1 MRKRISLILL
11 LFLFNFALFKKEIDL
26 ELKNILLNY
35 YNNGDL
41 DLLDI
46 EAFKKMP
53 KKNFESCQFN
63 NTEDI
68 IKTRML
74 ILKTGKYEINC
85 AQTNIWLYNEQ
96 GQLIT
101 NFKENDKIYL
111 LKDNLIY
118 AQFLHLGN
126 SEKININIK
135 YLNEFNLPFD
145 PINMKKESDFD
156 TTSVNYDPLK
166 SSEIKYQKR
175 QGDYLYINSNNPE
188 TVSVDYI
195 NKAFIR
201 LDISNKEVFFTFE
214 HNTKSIKDRVLY
226 SGFQVRNTGNDNLQ
240 IKIRNIGFQYNGKGA
255 WLGQKEWID
264 FFGLKFKM
272 KNFYNWNE
280 AQRKRFIDYFNFDE
294 NYEPTPFQTRTYTI
308 PPNEYFYVIG
318 GTTEDAY
325 NNINVFNTADIDI
338 KDTVLNGVVL
348 FEVKGNAEGAYFI
361 YDNITIPQTDLTSY
375 QGYITKNNKGQQY
388 IGYDD
393 CHGVVDNSMTWEFN
407 DKSKEQYF
415 PIKYKVSYRKNAPI
429 DGQVPYQKIETTEYE
444 FENNYWVSHLNPH
457 NNAKISEK
465 DLGVPVGNDMTKF
478 ITINETGDNICLDN
492 EHYDGTGSIGNF
504 GNWMIDYIDNFNF
517 VNRGDKP
524 RNVSINLR
532 HGFQGSLAC
541 FIRNSKLEI
550 IKGTEQNTII
560 CPKSDNKNDAI
571 DDRLIYNLTVEP
583 HSVSQIYVEYVNLAN
598 SYGNITHF
606 VYLDGIK
613 NKGDYFGYNII
624 YNIFYII
631 LLFGF
636 IW

>member
-46 EAFKKMP
+46 EPFKKMP
-53 KKNFESCQFN
+53 KINFESCQFN
-63 NTEDI
+63 NIGDI

-375 QGYITKNNKGQQY
+375 QGYITENNKGQQY

-407 DKSKEQYF
+407 DKSEEQYF

-429 DGQVPYQKIETTEYE
+429 DGQVPYKKIETTEYE

-492 EHYDGTGSIGNF
+492 EHYDGTGRIGNF

-571 DDRLIYNLTVEP
+571 DDRLIYNVTVEP